1 MSSLPTSEKTVRF
14 FGLDAGALWRDLLTA
29 WSSMMNWPVVSWLW
43 PKLEVRLW
51 LPSGAQALSR
61 NINAPPLHNQKRIRS
76 ARFDAVLLPETLL
89 LRRALNLPRLQTQEL
104 MAALLLEVHTL
115 SPFAPADVIWAHE
128 IAPQESN
135 ALHVS
140 VVLTSRK
147 LIDQHIATAHPQL
160 ASQTPEVWAPRA
172 SRSGFV
178 MLPGFGE
185 ARRRR
190 RSIAWR
196 WASALSVLLALALIA
211 AMAVT
216 PTLQLYLRTMQ
227 FNQAMTALQQKAA
240 PAMAQRESLVRTSD
254 QLTSLS
260 TITGQPVA
268 PLQTLKLITDTLPD
282 DTSLLSLQVQGLKV
296 NISGQTVNASTLM
309 KQLGSTSGMRDVK
322 APTPATK
329 PLGAPRE
336 SFTIEFMLDP
346 AQLRPAP

>member
-29 WSSMMNWPVVSWLW
+29 WSGMMNWPVVSWLW

-61 NINAPPLHNQKRIRS
+61 NINAPPLQNHKRIRS

-89 LRRALNLPRLQTQEL
+89 LRRTLNLPRLQAQEL
-104 MAALLLEVHTL
+104 MAALLLEVHHL
-115 SPFAPADVIWAHE
+115 SPFAPADVIRAYE
-128 IAPQESN
+128 IAPQEGN

-140 VVLTSRK
+140 VVLASRK

-160 ASQTPEVWAPRA
+160 ASLAPEVWAPRA
-172 SRSGFV
+172 SGTGSV
-178 MLPGFGE
+178 LLPGFGE
-185 ARRRR
+185 ARRHR
-190 RSIAWR
+190 RSTAWR
-196 WASALSVLLALALIA
+196 WVSAFMVLLTLALIT
-211 AMAVT
+211 AMATT
-216 PTLQLYLRTMQ
+216 PTLQLYLRTLQ
-227 FNQAMTALQQKAA
+227 ANQAMTALQQKAV
-240 PAMAQRESLVRTSD
+240 PALAQRESLVRGSD
-254 QLTSLS
+254 QLTSLAA
-260 TITGQPVA
+260 ITGEPVA

-282 DTSLLSLQVQGLKV
+282 DTSLLSLQIQGLKV

-309 KQLGSTSGMRDVK
+309 KQLGSTPGMRDVK

-336 SFTIEFMLDP
+336 TFTIEFMLDP
-346 AQLRPAP
+346 AQLRAAP